1 MLEATGRDLLNQPLA
16 WPLARRLRVRQRFST
31 ARLPLVD
38 HSLRIDHFA
47 YFEAHDFQP
56 DKLSEGVAKRNE
68 FEQTYARP
76 MRPKT
81 DNELPGDVLEAIQYN
96 HMPQFNLRNIGRA
109 ERSAEPDDPLP
120 FARAKGLGGDFGV
133 ELDQVREAEV
143 PKVQWAQVWSVAF
156 VRRVR
161 NSLRRLVVEDPW
173 EHRFGAEATSV
184 HSGLRHSFVV
194 EGTHPDDMPGSWWG
208 PEPLPAPERWLS
220 PPPGEEPMERP
231 MSMSDTLAALAQAS
245 KDLE

>member
-1 MLEATGRDLLNQPLA
+1 MQEAVGRDLLQQPLA
-16 WPLARRLRVRQRFST
+16 WPLARRLRRRQRFST
-31 ARLPLVD
+31 ERLPLVD

-109 ERSAEPDDPLP
+109 ERSADPEEPLP
-120 FARAKGLGGDFGV
+120 FARQKGLGGDFGA
-133 ELDQVREAEV
+133 ELDEVRAAGV
-143 PKVQWAQVWSVAF
+143 PKVVVVIAAASMAPTMTMAEMA
-156 VRRVR
+156 
-161 NSLRRLVVEDPW
+161 LVTAINGVCKAGVTVQTTW
-173 EHRFGAEATSV
+173 
-184 HSGLRHSFVV
+184 
-194 EGTHPDDMPGSWWG
+194 
-208 PEPLPAPERWLS
+208 
-220 PPPGEEPMERP
+220 
-231 MSMSDTLAALAQAS
+231 
-245 KDLE
+245 